1 MIESSATVSE
11 APHVLVIDDDPLI
24 LTILEHKLRARGCRV
39 VAAADGAS
47 GLAQARSGPPDLIV
61 LDMMMPIMDGWQ
73 VLQEL
78 RMDPRFATV
87 PVVMLTARRGDS
99 DVAGALDLGAADYV
113 SKPFSPDELVARVTR
128 LLSGLRVAR

>member
-1 MIESSATVSE
+1 VIAAPSE
-11 APHVLVIDDDPLI
+11 APQVLVIDDDPLI

-39 VAAADGAS
+39 ATAADGAS
-47 GLAQARSGPPDLIV
+47 GLAQARASRPDLIV

-78 RMDPRFATV
+78 RTDAPLAAV

-99 DVAGALDLGAADYV
+99 DVVGALDLGAADYV
-113 SKPFSPDELVARVTR
+113 PKPFSPDELVARVTR
-128 LLSGLRVAR
+128 LLPGLRVAR